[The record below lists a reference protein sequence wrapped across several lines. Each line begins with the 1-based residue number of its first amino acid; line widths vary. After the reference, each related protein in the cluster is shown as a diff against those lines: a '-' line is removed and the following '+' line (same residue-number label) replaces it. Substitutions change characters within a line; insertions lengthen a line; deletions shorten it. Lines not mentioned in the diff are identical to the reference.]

1 MPSMGER
8 PGTAPG
14 WRPHAVLDSGSR
26 RLKAIK
32 IERLLG
38 LLDWRIGEPLRLL
51 EIGVGGGGI
60 AAYFGSHPSRRF
72 EVWGVDTLDQR
83 VAREGFRFD
92 VVTGTSLPFESAF
105 FDVVISNH
113 VIEHVGEEPE
123 QRRHLAEIR
132 RVLREGGRA
141 YLALPSRW
149 MLVEPHFRLPFL
161 SWLPQG
167 WSDAYVQLMGRGTH
181 YDCRPLT
188 AFKVEALIGEAGFQ
202 YEQRHWDAL
211 VAMSELEGSGG
222 FMVRLVPQAMA
233 ARVSR
238 WVRRAYPTLIYT
250 LGKPASGG

>member
-1 MPSMGER
+1 MPPMDEL
-8 PGTAPG
+8 PGKSPG
-14 WRPHAVLDSGSR
+14 WQPHAVLDAGSR
-26 RLKAIK
+26 RLKAMK

-38 LLDWRIGEPLRLL
+38 LANWRVGEPLRLL

-60 AAYFGSHPSRRF
+60 AAYFGGHPSQRF

-83 VAREGFRFD
+83 IARDGFRFNL
-92 VVTGTSLPFESAF
+92 VTGTTLPFESAF

-132 RVLREGGRA
+132 RVLRGGGRA

-149 MLVEPHFRLPFL
+149 MVVEPHFRLPFL
-161 SWLPQG
+161 SWLPPSC
-167 WSDAYVQLMGRGTH
+167 SDAYVRLMRRGTH
-181 YDCRPLT
+181 YDCRPLG
-188 AFKVEALIGEAGFQ
+188 ASKAEALIGESGFH

-211 VAMSELEGSGG
+211 VAMAELEGRGG
-222 FMVRLVPQAMA
+222 SFVQMVPEAMA
-233 ARVSR
+233 THVSR
-238 WVRRAYPTLIYT
+238 WLRRAYPTLIYT